1 MAMADIDSGGDP
13 PIIINEVLCYV
24 QNKIDILHVDLI
36 VQLCEE
42 NFDKSSIEKAK
53 ELLFNLC
60 HSESDRTVMK
70 SRTGEHK
77 SDRNLRD
84 IYNLLQE
91 KGKNTPIF
99 CAKNI
104 NILPPVTIKSVDVSL
119 LLHTIKQLQVE
130 VNLLSAASVAQRD
143 LTDGISKLTRSLD
156 DRVTKIETPKV
167 VSEGITSP
175 VAAVAPV
182 VVAKP
187 VAIEGTTTPDALPAA
202 AAGGGVTPLN
212 PRAPPFTAP
221 AAVPRHSYLSVA
233 QANTGRNPGS
243 NVLRDADG
251 FTIVGRNGRPVKSVT
266 TLPSAKKKSPKPPR
280 A

>member
-42 NFDKSSIEKAK
+42 NFDKTSIEKAK

-91 KGKNTPIF
+91 KGKNAPIF
-99 CAKNI
+99 CAKNL
-104 NILPPVTIKSVDVSL
+104 NILPPW
-119 LLHTIKQLQVE
+119 H
-130 VNLLSAASVAQRD
+130 
-143 LTDGISKLTRSLD
+143 
-156 DRVTKIETPKV
+156 
-167 VSEGITSP
+167 
-175 VAAVAPV
+175 
-182 VVAKP
+182 
-187 VAIEGTTTPDALPAA
+187 
-202 AAGGGVTPLN
+202 
-212 PRAPPFTAP
+212 
-221 AAVPRHSYLSVA
+221 
-233 QANTGRNPGS
+233 
-243 NVLRDADG
+243 
-251 FTIVGRNGRPVKSVT
+251 
-266 TLPSAKKKSPKPPR
+266 
-280 A
+280 